1 MLHGVG
7 ASAERQR
14 ANESRTVLRQY
25 GAYTRRWNEA
35 VTGLRYTQVFVD
47 YPLVKSIHFLQ
58 GGSVFSFIK
67 IIKVKLCPFGASTEP
82 QCISDARWCQVFF

>member
-14 ANESRTVLRQY
+14 ANESRTVLMQY

-35 VTGLRYTQVFVD
+35 VTGLRYTQVFVY

-58 GGSVFSFIK
+58 GGSVF
-67 IIKVKLCPFGASTEP
+67 
-82 QCISDARWCQVFF
+82 FFYKNYKGKTLPVRG